1 MTQKCAHFFPLE
13 ITLEL
18 EENCCW
24 KFMCNGF
31 LLFSI
36 HIFGNSHKKENVMS
50 LGAHFT
56 RMKMFI
62 FLGWLPKSCLLC
74 EEVVPYPAAAIFM
87 SPGMLLLKESFYLA
101 DSLLQRNAVSV
112 LKSHY
117 KMLSSCI
124 IYNTSE
130 ESSMERKIASKII
143 SDARHKDTNLLSK
156 CLSLS
161 TLSFI
166 DYGIDHY
173 VCT

>member
-1 MTQKCAHFFPLE
+1 MEYGIRAIFLAITIFFKATNEMAQKCAHFFPLE

-62 FLGWLPKSCLLC
+62 FLG
-74 EEVVPYPAAAIFM
+74 
-87 SPGMLLLKESFYLA
+87 
-101 DSLLQRNAVSV
+101 
-112 LKSHY
+112 
-117 KMLSSCI
+117 
-124 IYNTSE
+124 
-130 ESSMERKIASKII
+130 
-143 SDARHKDTNLLSK
+143 
-156 CLSLS
+156 
-161 TLSFI
+161 
-166 DYGIDHY
+166 
-173 VCT
+173 